1 MKTHKKPVLVVA
13 GIAATVVVML
23 IPEVVDAQA
32 GRMHRATRRRTAVV
46 VSSATHARD
55 QQAMASQQAATTQQA
70 AAQQT
75 TAEQQSATAAEQS
88 ATAAQQSATA
98 EQQSATA
105 QQQAAAAAALAP
117 PLAIGTVVHTLPAGC
132 VAAPVG
138 GVQYNH
144 CGNDYYRAVFQGNDL
159 VYVTTEPPQ

>member
-1 MKTHKKPVLVVA
+1 MKTHMKPVLVVA
-13 GIAATVVVML
+13 GFAAAVVALL

-55 QQAMASQQAATTQQA
+55 QQAMAAQQAATTQQA
-70 AAQQT
+70 TAQQT

-117 PLAIGTVVHTLPAGC
+117 ALAIGTVVHTLPAGC
-132 VAAPVG
+132 VATPVG